1 MKQTTFTQ
9 DNRGLTSATQLVI
22 ALAVIL
28 SIAVLYLTKESWRGM
43 LDYMLLFF
51 IIMVVTGTYIGYSL
65 VAAGRGRGTTLGIWD
80 ILFLAIASGLFIIVL
95 LVANS
100 LDAMAK
106 QKKNQRDYKEG
117 KISEQKYRKKTSNI
131 KKQFDK
137 LNKRSGTT

>member
-51 IIMVVTGTYIGYSL
+51 IITVVTGTYIGYSL

-95 LVANS
+95 FNLLNYAPTDLGEVIVAIS
-100 LDAMAK
+100 MLILFILIK
-106 QKKNQRDYKEG
+106 IEWIGRRVKNVF
-117 KISEQKYRKKTSNI
+117 T
-131 KKQFDK
+131 
-137 LNKRSGTT
+137 LSGGS

>member
-95 LVANS
+95 FNLLNYAPTDLGVVIVAIS
-100 LDAMAK
+100 MLILFILIK
-106 QKKNQRDYKEG
+106 IEWIGRRVKNVF
-117 KISEQKYRKKTSNI
+117 T
-131 KKQFDK
+131 
-137 LNKRSGTT
+137 LSGGS

>member
-65 VAAGRGRGTTLGIWD
+65 VAGGRGRGTTLGIWD

-95 LVANS
+95 FNLLNYAPTDLGVVIVAIS
-100 LDAMAK
+100 MLILFILIK
-106 QKKNQRDYKEG
+106 IEWIGRRVKNVF
-117 KISEQKYRKKTSNI
+117 T
-131 KKQFDK
+131 
-137 LNKRSGTT
+137 LSGGS

>member
-51 IIMVVTGTYIGYSL
+51 IITVVTGTYIGYSL

-95 LVANS
+95 FNLLNYAPTDLGVVIVAIS
-100 LDAMAK
+100 MLILFILIK
-106 QKKNQRDYKEG
+106 IEWIGRRVKNVF
-117 KISEQKYRKKTSNI
+117 T
-131 KKQFDK
+131 
-137 LNKRSGTT
+137 LSGGS